1 MCHTFNIKGVVV
13 LSQANIYIGLIW
25 LLWVASPSEIHSQR
39 LSETYHNVYC
49 TCNVL
54 VLSVV
59 LLEIVNFVAFSRV
72 LQLLSR
78 QIWSLFVLAKTNSTL
93 HARMLS
99 NDRKEHSITIANL
112 KPFHFKG
119 QLSTRCFKIAL
130 FDLWHMMAN
139 SLNNRWYHREIQST
153 SSYH

>member
-112 KPFHFKG
+112 KPFHFKVN
-119 QLSTRCFKIAL
+119 SAL
-130 FDLWHMMAN
+130 DVLKSHYLTCDTWWQIHLTTGGIIVKFN
-139 SLNNRWYHREIQST
+139 
-153 SSYH
+153 